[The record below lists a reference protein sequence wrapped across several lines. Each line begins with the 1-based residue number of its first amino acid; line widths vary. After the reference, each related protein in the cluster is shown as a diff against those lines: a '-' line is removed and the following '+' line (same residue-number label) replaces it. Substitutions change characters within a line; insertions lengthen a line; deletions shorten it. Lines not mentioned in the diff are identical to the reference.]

1 MQIAAI
7 IFTFVAVYAGLL
19 SFCVVAA
26 DAEDRANRY
35 KRRTSQARAT
45 VPAVWRVSSQSRVLS
60 MEVAR
65 GR

>member
-1 MQIAAI
+1 MHIVAI
-7 IFTFVAVYAGLL
+7 ILTLIATYAGLL

-26 DAEDRANRY
+26 DAERQADRY
-35 KRRTSQARAT
+35 RRRVSQTRVT
-45 VPAVWRVSSQSRVLS
+45 VPAVWRVGSKCRVIS